1 MPDISLY
8 NTEGTFVPDNLIAD
22 GSVVQT
28 LKGITVLT
36 GQGILTRGS
45 VLGIITTGGKGALVA
60 KAAVDGSE
68 VAKFI
73 LADTIDTTSADV
85 VAQCYQSG
93 QFNRDALVFA
103 ADNTVADHED
113 SLRQYGIFLSN
124 NIAY

>member
-1 MPDISLY
+1 MQENYSVI
-8 NTEGTFVPDNLIAD
+8 GTSAIDNLIAGD
-22 GSVVQT
+22 EVVAT
-28 LKGITVLT
+28 LKAVTVLA
-36 GQGILTRGS
+36 GQGILARGT
-45 VLGIITTGGKGALVA
+45 VLGIITTGGKGKLVA
-60 KAAVDGSE
+60 KTSVDGSQ

-93 QFNRDALVFA
+93 QFNRDALTFA

-113 SLRQYGIFLSN
+113 SLRTYGIFLKD